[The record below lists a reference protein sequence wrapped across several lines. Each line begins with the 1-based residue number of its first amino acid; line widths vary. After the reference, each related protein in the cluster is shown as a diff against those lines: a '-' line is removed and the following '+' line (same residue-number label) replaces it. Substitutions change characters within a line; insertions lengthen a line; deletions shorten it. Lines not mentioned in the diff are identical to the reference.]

1 VSHNQCKTR
10 EFGLCCVKD
19 ISLQER
25 KRIVLV
31 VISDLHLIDG
41 TIGNHNVPPEWFKHF
56 FCHRIPTLAKERSA
70 KELKVLLMGDI
81 VDLIRTEQWLDVDHS
96 IRPWGESGRSD
107 ISRAIHNQPLDESKT
122 EEQCLRILG
131 DPQDL
136 KEDTILYQNQQTF
149 NLFKKDCEE
158 SFIHKIKQVMEDNFR
173 VEIIYLPGNHDR
185 LCNLYPSLRDW
196 LREQL
201 NLTVDV
207 HTVEGEPTG
216 DWWYPYQFRDEAYG
230 VFARHGHEYDPWNY
244 GNPHDF
250 PHVSGDYPR
259 VEQLQVPIGD
269 VIATEFAVKVPKLL
283 REREFPYKQEVIE
296 NIEQMDNV
304 RPASSVFEFFLSD
317 VRNRT
322 DEIVRNELENAFDQA
337 LKDLVDILKQH
348 WQYPETLGGM
358 IARVFSAPQLK
369 WFCTNPHLMP
379 YVERLFERLSPYFGM
394 VEERLTDPT
403 KDIHTRAAYNERIWK
418 QDNRIRYILYGHTH
432 NPLIHPLELRN
443 NGGTIGEAE
452 SVYIN
457 TGTWR
462 NRILRTVAFD
472 QSLEESPRFVPLQ
485 QLTYVVFYREDE
497 DPGKAPQTTSFDMW
511 TGSTMTSYMGG

>member
-1 VSHNQCKTR
+1 M
-10 EFGLCCVKD
+10 
-19 ISLQER
+19 
-25 KRIVLV
+25 LV
-31 VISDLHLIDG
+31 VISDLHLIG
-41 TIGNHNVPPEWFKHF
+41 ATIGNHNVPPEWFRHF
-56 FCHRIPTLAKERSA
+56 LCDWVPTLAKERKA
-70 KELKVLLMGDI
+70 QELKVLLMGDI
-81 VDLIRTEQWLDVDHS
+81 VDLIRTEQWLGIDLS
-96 IRPWGESGRSD
+96 SRPWGGNGRRD
-107 ISRAIHNQPLDESKT
+107 IKRAIHNRPIGESRT

-131 DPQDL
+131 DPRDL
-136 KEDTILYQNQQTF
+136 KKDTILYQNQQTF
-149 NLFKKDCEE
+149 NLFRSDSEE
-158 SFIHKIKQVMEDNFR
+158 CFIHKIKQVMGDSFK
-173 VEIIYLPGNHDR
+173 VEVIYLPGNHDR

-201 NLTVDV
+201 NLTVEK
-207 HTVEGEPTG
+207 HTVEGEPKG
-216 DWWYPYQFRDEAYG
+216 DWWYPYQFKDEAYG

-244 GNPHDF
+244 GNPRDL

-322 DEIVRNELENAFDQA
+322 DETVRNELENMFDQV
-337 LKDLVDILKQH
+337 LNELIDILGQQ
-348 WQYPETLGGM
+348 WQYPGTLGGIM
-358 IARVFSAPQLK
+358 ARVFSAPQLK
-369 WFCTNPHLMP
+369 WFRTNPRLMP
-379 YVERLFERLSPYFGM
+379 YADRLFERLLPYLGM
-394 VEERLTDPT
+394 VQERFTDPT
-403 KDIHTRAAYNERIWK
+403 KDAHTRAAYNERIWK

-462 NRILRTVAFD
+462 NRIFRAVAFD
-472 QSLEESPRFVPLQ
+472 PSLEESPYFVPLEQ
-485 QLTYVVFYREDE
+485 ITYVVFYSEDE
-497 DPGKAPQTTSFDMW
+497 DPYKEPGTTSFDMW
-511 TGSTMTSYMGG
+511 TGSTMKSYMGG